1 MSFRRKRKIAWTY
14 LFLAPQFVLLA
25 AFTVYPIL
33 MSYVYSLYDWSGIGP
48 LNDFVGLSNFR
59 AVLEDSSFWNAFRNN
74 MIYMFFL
81 TVLSLPTTFVAALVL
96 NLKFLRGRTAYRTL
110 LFLPVVTTAAIIG
123 IVLKFIFGN
132 DNALFNNVL
141 ISLGILKEPVGWL
154 ADPTKAM
161 IVLIAVGVWKLFG
174 MIMIYWL
181 AGLQSLPSEVFDA
194 AKMDGAGYLAT
205 VRYLTVP
212 LLLPVA
218 TVILLLT
225 ALNGMHVFDMVTT
238 LTGGGPYFATDMVD
252 LYIYRYVFASGGF
265 PQMGYA
271 SAAGIIFGLSIFA
284 LSVLLGGLVRVS
296 GGKKAKSDAGW
307 GG

>member
-1 MSFRRKRKIAWTY
+1 V
-14 LFLAPQFVLLA
+14 FLLPQAVLLA
-25 AFTVYPIL
+25 AFTLYPIV

-48 LNDFVGLSNFR
+48 LVDFVGLGNYR
-59 AVLEDSSFWNAFRNN
+59 EVIRDSAFWNALRNN
-74 MIYMFFL
+74 LVYMFFL
-81 TVLSLPTTFVAALVL
+81 TALSLPTTLFAAMIV
-96 NLKFLRGRTAYRTL
+96 NLRFLKGRTAYRTL
-110 LFLPVVTTAAIIG
+110 LFLPVVTTAAVVG

-141 ISLGILKEPVGWL
+141 IAVGILKEPVNWL

-161 IVLIAVGVWKLFG
+161 IVLILVGVWKMFG

-181 AGLQSLPSEVFDA
+181 AGLQSIPPEVYDA
-194 AKMDGAGYLAT
+194 AQIDGARYWAT
-205 VRYLTVP
+205 VRYITVP
-212 LLLPVA
+212 LLLPIG

-238 LTGGGPYFATDMVD
+238 LTGGGPFFATDMVD

-271 SAAGIIFGLSIFA
+271 SAAGIIFGLVIFA
-284 LSVLLGGLVRVS
+284 LSLLLGGFVRWS
-296 GGKKAKSDAGW
+296 GGRKQDAGPQT
-307 GG
+307 GREVR

>member
-1 MSFRRKRKIAWTY
+1 M
-14 LFLAPQFVLLA
+14 FLLPQAVLLA
-25 AFTVYPIL
+25 AFTLYPIV

-48 LNDFVGLSNFR
+48 LADFVGLGNYR
-59 AVLEDSSFWNAFRNN
+59 AVVLDSAFWNALRNN
-74 MIYMFFL
+74 LVYMFFL
-81 TVLSLPTTFVAALVL
+81 TALSLPTTLFAAMIV
-96 NLKFLRGRTAYRTL
+96 NLRFLKGRTAYRTL
-110 LFLPVVTTAAIIG
+110 LFLPVVTTAAVVG

-141 ISLGILKEPVGWL
+141 IAVGILKEPLNWL

-161 IVLIAVGVWKLFG
+161 IVLILVGVWKIFG

-181 AGLQSLPSEVFDA
+181 AGLQSIPPEVYDA
-194 AKMDGAGYLAT
+194 AQIDGARYWAT
-205 VRYLTVP
+205 VRYITVP
-212 LLLPVA
+212 LLLPIG

-238 LTGGGPYFATDMVD
+238 LTGGGPFFATDMVD

-271 SAAGIIFGLSIFA
+271 SAAGIIFGLVIFA
-284 LSVLLGGLVRVS
+284 LSLLLGGFVRWS
-296 GGKKAKSDAGW
+296 GGRKQDAGPQT
-307 GG
+307 GRGVR